1 MHSKAIESNIT
12 LENNGDLNSNFETY
26 YYCGK
31 HVDGCDRE
39 GPINVYHYISKTLLG
54 DKKIKDDGNFDYYD
68 YDYDYDLE
76 LWPGDKLW
84 VKACTRQPITIEFNF
99 EN

>member
-1 MHSKAIESNIT
+1 MRSKAIESNIT

-26 YYCGK
+26 YYCGE
-31 HVDGCDRE
+31 HVDGCDYD
-39 GPINVYHYISKTLLG
+39 GPNNVYHYISKTLLG
-54 DKKIKDDGNFDYYD
+54 DKKIKDVNV
-68 YDYDYDLE
+68 YDYDLE